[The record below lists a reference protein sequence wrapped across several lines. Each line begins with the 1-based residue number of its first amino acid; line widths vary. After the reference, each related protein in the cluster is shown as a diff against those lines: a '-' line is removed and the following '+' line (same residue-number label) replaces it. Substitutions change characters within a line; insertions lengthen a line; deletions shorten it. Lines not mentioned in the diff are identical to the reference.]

1 MVKQQQASC
10 RCSYFGSGQG
20 RVGDICVCP
29 AGPGPCEKLTI
40 GSNAIW
46 SRDDSAIYFQ
56 RPGQLPQLTELWSI
70 NRKNR
75 KEVHLAD
82 LGPMY
87 PIVRMMDVSPQGEI
101 AYVKFKPGEN
111 ELWLADFSKKD

>member
-1 MVKQQQASC
+1 MVKRRQARSLVF
-10 RCSYFGSGQG
+10 SVGSGKG
-20 RVGDICVCP
+20 RVGDICICP

-40 GSNAIW
+40 GYIAIW
-46 SRDDSAIYFQ
+46 SRDDSVIYFQ
-56 RPGQLPQLTELWSI
+56 RPGQFPQLAELWSF
-70 NRKNR
+70 NRKDR

-87 PIVRMMDVSPQGEI
+87 PIGRIMDVSPQGEI

-111 ELWLADFSKKD
+111 ELWLADFSAR